1 MTLIIAPKIDHT
13 ALEVNK
19 YLSNSIWLDTTRDTF
34 DCSFDLE
41 NNTLT
46 ISGENFNL
54 NDFKSVY
61 YRRNCDF
68 WIKDKYISEYIRT
81 EQVAFLR
88 QLEFLIPQ
96 AKWINLPSKMY
107 LANNKLDQL
116 QVAQQLGWTIPI
128 TQAGTSANNIKVDIK
143 YIIKSISSQLVNINE
158 NESCGLSSQLVNSSE
173 ITGINFGSVCIVQEY
188 VEKQYEIR
196 VTIIGDNIFAFRINS
211 QETGNPETA
220 VDFRNWGDDKLKFE
234 LIDMPQVVVDKCFS
248 ITHYYGLIY
257 NTIDII
263 CTPDNEYV
271 FLEINPNGQFGWM
284 DVLIDNRISKALAME
299 LNNIASDN

>member
-1 MTLIIAPKIDHT
+1 MTLIIAPKIDIT
-13 ALEVNK
+13 ALKVSKFLNQ
-19 YLSNSIWLDTTRDTF
+19 YVWIDTTRDTF
-34 DCSFDLE
+34 DSNINLTD
-41 NNTLT
+41 NTLR
-46 ISGENFNL
+46 ISGISYNL

-61 YRRNCDF
+61 YRRTCDF
-68 WIKDKYISEYIRT
+68 WVKDKYVSEYIRT

-116 QVAQQLGWTIPI
+116 QVAKKLGWIIPI
-128 TQAGTSANNIKVDIK
+128 TQAGTSVNNIKVDIK
-143 YIIKSISSQLVNINE
+143 YIIKSISSQLVNITE

-173 ITGINFGSVCIVQEY
+173 ITGIHFGSVCIVQEY

-234 LIDMPQVVVDKCFS
+234 LIDMPQVVVDKCFA
-248 ITHYYGLIY
+248 ITRHYGLIY

-271 FLEINPNGQFGWM
+271 FLEINPNGQFG
-284 DVLIDNRISKALAME
+284 
-299 LNNIASDN
+299 

>member
-1 MTLIIAPKIDHT
+1 MTLIIAPKIDIT
-13 ALEVNK
+13 ALKVSQFLNQ
-19 YLSNSIWLDTTRDTF
+19 YVWIDTTRDTF
-34 DCSFDLE
+34 DSNINLTD
-41 NNTLT
+41 NTLR
-46 ISGENFNL
+46 ISGISYNL

-61 YRRNCDF
+61 YRRTCDF
-68 WIKDKYISEYIRT
+68 WVKDKYVSEYIRT

-116 QVAQQLGWTIPI
+116 QVAKKLGWIIPI
-128 TQAGTSANNIKVDIK
+128 TQAGTSVNNIKVDIK

-211 QETGNPETA
+211 QETGNPQTA

-234 LIDMPQVVVDKCFS
+234 LIDMPQVVIDKCFS
-248 ITHYYGLIY
+248 ITHHYGLIY

-284 DVLIDNRISKALAME
+284 DVLINNRISKALAME
-299 LNNIASDN
+299 LNKVENN